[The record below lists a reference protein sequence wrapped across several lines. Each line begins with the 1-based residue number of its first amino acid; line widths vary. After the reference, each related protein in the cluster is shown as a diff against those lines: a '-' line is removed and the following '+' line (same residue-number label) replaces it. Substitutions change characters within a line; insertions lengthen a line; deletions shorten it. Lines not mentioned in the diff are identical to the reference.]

1 MNDNFCCTT
10 HESPIRFV
18 APHECQ
24 DQGFAA
30 ELCTVFVSVS
40 VLVLFI
46 STVSSV
52 NVMAGHGIYLIYTK
66 YTLADVNLI
75 KLPTQVSST
84 FGEQERGIWLHK
96 KEINMWQT
104 VLILWLLVFGKY
116 LVI

>member
-30 ELCTVFVSVS
+30 QHCPLIVSVS

-46 STVSSV
+46 STVNST
-52 NVMAGHGIYLIYTK
+52 NVMADHGIYYTK

-75 KLPTQVSST
+75 ELPTQVSSI
-84 FGEQERGIWLHK
+84 FGEKERGIWLYK
-96 KEINMWQT
+96 KEINMWHC
-104 VLILWLLVFGKY
+104 GY
-116 LVI
+116 